1 MPSAS
6 SAKPKASGQPSFT
19 PALILLGLAIVI
31 NYVDRGN
38 LSIAAPIVQTELRLS
53 ATQLGFLFS
62 AFFYTYMALQFVVGG
77 VVDQFG
83 ANRVLT
89 AGLLVWSLATV
100 ATSFAGGFAALLA
113 FRLLLGVGE
122 SVAFPCTSKLI
133 AQHVPTENRG
143 LANAVI
149 TAGLKFGPAVGAF
162 GAGLLI
168 AKHGWRSV
176 FLWMGIASLVWI
188 PAWFRWKPTAPLP
201 RAIGAPALIGYL
213 AIFKQRYFWGCSA
226 GHFCFNY
233 LSYFLLTW
241 LPSYLAHERH
251 LSQQT
256 LSKAT
261 AAFYVVDAASALFTG
276 WLCDR
281 LIKSGARASSVRK
294 GASAIGSGIA
304 AVALLACAFANA
316 DTYYPWLLLAGVGS
330 GAAGCGV
337 FLFAQALAG
346 PRAVGQW
353 SALQNGFANFAGL
366 IAPALTGFLVDRTG
380 HYLSAFAVTAAISVA
395 GGLVWIFG
403 VRLAPISW
411 AGDSKL
417 P

>member
-1 MPSAS
+1 
-6 SAKPKASGQPSFT
+6 
-19 PALILLGLAIVI
+19 
-31 NYVDRGN
+31 
-38 LSIAAPIVQTELRLS
+38 
-53 ATQLGFLFS
+53 
-62 AFFYTYMALQFVVGG
+62 
-77 VVDQFG
+77 
-83 ANRVLT
+83 
-89 AGLLVWSLATV
+89 
-100 ATSFAGGFAALLA
+100 
-113 FRLLLGVGE
+113 
-122 SVAFPCTSKLI
+122 LI
-133 AQHVPTENRG
+133 AQHVATENRG

-176 FLWMGIASLVWI
+176 FLWMGIASLLWI
-188 PAWFRWKPTAPLP
+188 PPWFRWKPAAPLP

-213 AIFKQRYFWGCSA
+213 AIFKQPYFWGCSA

-251 LSQQT
+251 LSQQA

-281 LIKSGARASSVRK
+281 LIKSGASASSVRK
-294 GASAIGSGIA
+294 GASAVGSGIA

-346 PRAVGQW
+346 PRAVGMW

-380 HYLSAFAVTAAISVA
+380 HYLSAFAVTAAISIA

-403 VRLAPISW
+403 VRLAPVEW
-411 AGDSKL
+411 AGYSKL